1 MSEQGRKT
9 IKVSEIVSKRNH
21 FYEVKASSYSFLLD
35 ENSFTNHFL
44 YVGKELD
51 HEEIKRLKEESATSE
66 LSSYAISL
74 LSRKRYSKHEL
85 KERLLKKNPSTQA
98 VFATI
103 KQLEQYS
110 LIDDASY
117 AYDYKEEKERA
128 LYGKKRIL
136 DELRYKK
143 GISPTVLSSLS
154 FLKEKENAKRYVE
167 LTSRSYSSLPY
178 LSKKKKMQSVLERRG
193 FEEEAIAYA
202 LNGISKEETKLVEER
217 FEKVAKAAL
226 ERYLKRY
233 NSSYE
238 LKGHLYAYLK
248 GKGYSVSQIESF
260 LERNIG

>member
-21 FYEVKASSYSFLLD
+21 FYLIKASSYSFLLD
-35 ENSFTNHFL
+35 ENAFTNHFL

-51 HEEIKRLKEESATSE
+51 QEEIKRLKEESSTSE
-66 LSSYAISL
+66 LASYAISL
-74 LSRKRYSKHEL
+74 LARNRYSTHEL
-85 KERLLKKNPSTQA
+85 KEKLLKKNPSNKA

-110 LIDDASY
+110 LLDDASY
-117 AYDYKEEKERA
+117 AYDYKEEKERT

-143 GISPTVLSSLS
+143 GISPSILNSLS
-154 FLKEKENAKRYVE
+154 FQKEKENAKKVVE
-167 LTSRSYSSLPY
+167 MSARSLEALPY
-178 LSKKKKMQSVLERRG
+178 LSKKQKVQSLLTRRG
-193 FEEEAIAYA
+193 FEEEAISYA
-202 LNGISKEETKLVEER
+202 LNSINQEESPIVNER

-226 ERYLKRY
+226 ESYRKRY

-238 LKGHLYAYLK
+238 LKGHLYAFLK
-248 GKGYSVSQIESF
+248 RKGYSNEQIESF